1 MIPNFEEIL
10 SELSYRV
17 DGGIPDLNK
26 QSHVNHLID
35 ILRENGISDASQ
47 LAQKARVYFSYL
59 TEASGKTDAGLQA
72 AIEFFKSKTYKNA
85 AGKDISFSTAIDYG
99 NRNKEGDT
107 AHIQAMNDLEGFL
120 DANKG
125 KYGDMEKA
133 IQPKPEQPK
142 ANVFG
147 KNKGASVF
155 QPAQTD
161 NPTTPTKKAD
171 TPTPT
176 QSGPIV
182 APNFDKVMAIPA
194 VKRGLGILD
203 NKEKAQAKE
212 FFQDTRKFYDETT
225 SPKDRAKLANEMI
238 EKYQLSASPNRKKL
252 YLGIFGSK
260 EMARKML
267 GEGGFAEKMLKDLE
281 SASGKTLGGA
291 KGGSNA
297 SEIITKAAKPDLSDK
312 SKATN
317 DQLVANIFKTDPL
330 SYLESKF
337 YELHGP
343 LGADGKL
350 IGQAGGANSKAYFQ
364 HSVAKNKSLDNTIE
378 VLKKLEPEVS
388 PKVREALE
396 AHKAVMQDVASKF
409 KIPSAEAEKAVG
421 TSYGKMFQAI
431 AQNSNEQ
438 IAGSLMKQFAE
449 MALYDTET
457 AKGDECYLPSA
468 GNFPSGDKIKITRK
482 GTKIEKVASVSVKYG
497 LTGGE
502 YGNFGF
508 PGETAQYQKYH
519 PDVDYRSRNNS
530 HPGDNGYSLG
540 VRNDL
545 IDDTTKFAK
554 MFKESAF
561 KDVVKDP
568 AALLKVMQEE
578 KKEIDKLR
586 ASVNPKSFAD
596 MLPHLKQLREINE
609 RYATKME
616 KLVDKERLE
625 SKVGFDNANII
636 LGGPMQMATAISFA
650 ATLNT
655 SQGLTSIEHNHQ
667 VIQKDG
673 SYSSHTD
680 TGSPDLKLW
689 KLTFRGF
696 DKRGGGMITS
706 YNSNRKTI
714 QRKGKK

>member
-1 MIPNFEEIL
+1 MTPNFDEIL
-10 SELSYRV
+10 LELSYRV
-17 DGGIPDLNK
+17 DSGIPNLEK

-35 ILRENGISDASQ
+35 ILRENGISDAAH

-59 TEASGKTDAGLQA
+59 NEASGKTDSGLQA
-72 AIEFFKSKTYKNA
+72 AIEFFKGTKYKNSD
-85 AGKDISFSTAIDYG
+85 GKDISFSTAIDYA
-99 NRNKEGDT
+99 NRGKESDN
-107 AHIQAMNDLEGFL
+107 AHIQAMDDLEGFL

-133 IQPKPEQPK
+133 VQPKPEQPK

-155 QPAQTD
+155 PSNKKD
-161 NPTTPTKKAD
+161 EPTKTKKVD
-171 TPTPT
+171 KPTPT

-194 VKRGLGILD
+194 VGRGLGVLD
-203 NKEKAQAKE
+203 NKEKVQAKE
-212 FFQDTRKFYDETT
+212 FFKDTKTFYDPNT
-225 SPKDRAKLANEMI
+225 SPKDKAKLANEMI

-252 YLGIFGSK
+252 YLGIFGNK

-281 SASGKTLGGA
+281 AASGQTLGGA

-297 SEIITKAAKPDLSDK
+297 SELITKAAKPDLSDK

-317 DQLVANIFKTDPL
+317 DPLVANIFKTDPL
-330 SYLESKF
+330 GYLESKF

-343 LGADGKL
+343 LGSDGKL
-350 IGQAGGANSKAYFQ
+350 IGQSGGENSKAYFQ
-364 HSVAKNKSLDNTIE
+364 HSVSKNKALDNTIE
-378 VLKKLEPEVS
+378 VLKNLEPEVS
-388 PKVREALE
+388 PKVREAVE
-396 AHKAVMQDVASKF
+396 AHKAVMQEVASKY
-409 KIPSAEAEKAVG
+409 KIPSPEAEKAVG
-421 TSYGKMFQAI
+421 DSYGKMFQAI

-449 MALYDTET
+449 MALYDTEL

-482 GTKIEKVASVSVKYG
+482 GTKIERVASVSVKYG

-519 PDVDYRSRNNS
+519 PDPDYRTRNNS
-530 HPGDNGYSLG
+530 HPGDNGYALG

-554 MFKESAF
+554 MFKESGL
-561 KDVVKDP
+561 KGVVKDP
-568 AALLKVMQEE
+568 AALLKLMQDE
-578 KKEIDKLR
+578 KKEIEKLR
-586 ASVNPKSFAD
+586 AGVNPKNFAD
-596 MLPHLKQLREINE
+596 MLPHLKQMREINE
-609 RYATKME
+609 KYAKQME
-616 KLVDKERLE
+616 KLIDKERLE
-625 SKVGFDNANII
+625 EMVGFDNANIMM
-636 LGGPMQMATAISFA
+636 GGPMQMATAISFA

-655 SQGLTSIEHNHQ
+655 SNGLTSIEHNHQ
-667 VIQKDG
+667 VIKKDG

-680 TGSPDLKLW
+680 TGSPNLKLW

-696 DKRGGGMITS
+696 DKRGGGLITS
-706 YNSNRKTI
+706 YNSNRATI
-714 QRKGKK
+714 QRKVKK

>member
-1 MIPNFEEIL
+1 MYPNFDEIL
-10 SELSYRV
+10 EELSFKVGIV
-17 DGGIPDLNK
+17 DLTNESHK
-26 QSHVNHLID
+26 QILVKL
-35 ILRENGISDASQ
+35 LRERGIDSAQMLADRASVVFEYIKEETKPDKT
-47 LAQKARVYFSYL
+47 LAARSK
-59 TEASGKTDAGLQA
+59 ESGKLIYFGSKEAKADAIKAGTHTDPSQPTQQ
-72 AIEFFKSKTYKNA
+72 S
-85 AGKDISFSTAIDYG
+85 
-99 NRNKEGDT
+99 
-107 AHIQAMNDLEGFL
+107 
-120 DANKG
+120 
-125 KYGDMEKA
+125 
-133 IQPKPEQPK
+133 QPKQGQK
-142 ANVFG
+142 LSG
-147 KNKGASVF
+147 SDF
-155 QPAQTD
+155 QSSAEKDT
-161 NPTTPTKKAD
+161 

-176 QSGPIV
+176 QLEPTQEPQPSPII

-194 VKRGLGILD
+194 VTRGLSVLD

-212 FFQDTRKFYDETT
+212 FFEDTRKFYELST
-225 SPKDRAKLANEMI
+225 SPEDKAKLANEMI

-267 GEGGFAEKMLKDLE
+267 GEKGFAEKMLKDLE
-281 SASGKTLGGA
+281 TASGKTLGGA

-297 SEIITKAAKPDLSDK
+297 SELITKAAKPDLSDK
-312 SKATN
+312 SKAAN
-317 DQLVANIFKTDPL
+317 DPLVANIFKTDPL
-330 SYLESKF
+330 SYLEGKF

-343 LGADGKL
+343 LGSDGKL
-350 IGQAGGANSKAYFQ
+350 IGQAGGENSKAYFQ

-388 PKVREALE
+388 PKVRESLE
-396 AHKAVMQDVASKF
+396 AHKVVMQEVASKY
-409 KIPSAEAEKAVG
+409 KIPSKEAEKAVG
-421 TSYGKMFQAI
+421 DSYGKMFQAI
-431 AQNSNEQ
+431 AEHSNEQ

-457 AKGDECYLPSA
+457 VKGDECYLPSA

-482 GTKIEKVASVSVKYG
+482 ETKIERVASVSVKYG

-519 PDVDYRSRNNS
+519 QDIDYRSRNNS
-530 HPGDNGYSLG
+530 HPGDNQYALG

-545 IDDTTKFAK
+545 IDDTTKFTK
-554 MFKESAF
+554 MFKESGF
-561 KDVVKDP
+561 EDVVKDP
-568 AALLKVMQEE
+568 VGLLKVMQAQ
-578 KKEIDKLR
+578 KKEIEKLR
-586 ASVNPKSFAD
+586 ASVNPKNFAD
-596 MLPHLKQLREINE
+596 MLPHLKELREINE
-609 RYATKME
+609 KYATQME
-616 KLVDKERLE
+616 KLIDKDRLE
-625 SKVGFDNANII
+625 AKVGFDNANII
-636 LGGPMQMATAISFA
+636 MGGPMQMVTAISFA

-655 SQGLTSIEHNHQ
+655 SNGLTSIEHNHQ

>member
-1 MIPNFEEIL
+1 MYPNFDEIL
-10 SELSYRV
+10 EELSYKVGIV
-17 DGGIPDLNK
+17 DLTNESHK
-26 QSHVNHLID
+26 QILVKL
-35 ILRENGISDASQ
+35 LRERGIDSAQQLTDRASVVFEYIKEVTKPDRALAARSKESGKLSYFDTKDAKDAAIKAGTHADPTQPTQQSEPKQ
-47 LAQKARVYFSYL
+47 AQKLSGSDFQSSAEKD
-59 TEASGKTDAGLQA
+59 TE
-72 AIEFFKSKTYKNA
+72 
-85 AGKDISFSTAIDYG
+85 
-99 NRNKEGDT
+99 
-107 AHIQAMNDLEGFL
+107 
-120 DANKG
+120 
-125 KYGDMEKA
+125 
-133 IQPKPEQPK
+133 
-142 ANVFG
+142 
-147 KNKGASVF
+147 
-155 QPAQTD
+155 
-161 NPTTPTKKAD
+161 
-171 TPTPT
+171 PTPT
-176 QSGPIV
+176 QSEPTQEPQSSPIV

-194 VKRGLGILD
+194 VKRGLGVLD
-203 NKEKAQAKE
+203 NKEKTQAKE
-212 FFQDTRKFYDETT
+212 FFEDTRKFYDQTT

-267 GEGGFAEKMLKDLE
+267 GEKGFAEKMLKDLE
-281 SASGKTLGGA
+281 ATSGKTLGGA
-291 KGGSNA
+291 KGGSDA
-297 SEIITKAAKPDLSDK
+297 GELLTKAAKPDLSDK
-312 SKATN
+312 SKAAN
-317 DQLVANIFKTDPL
+317 DPLVANIFKTDPL
-330 SYLESKF
+330 SYLEGKF

-343 LGADGKL
+343 LGSDGKL
-350 IGQAGGANSKAYFQ
+350 IGQAGGENSKAYFQ

-431 AQNSNEQ
+431 AEHSNEQ

-482 GTKIEKVASVSVKYG
+482 GTKIERVASVSVKYG

-530 HPGDNGYSLG
+530 HPGDNGYALG

-554 MFKESAF
+554 MFKESGF
-561 KDVVKDP
+561 EDIVKDP
-568 AALLKVMQEE
+568 TGLLKVIQAQ

-596 MLPHLKQLREINE
+596 MLPHLKELREINE
-609 RYATKME
+609 KYAKQME
-616 KLVDKERLE
+616 KLIDKDRLE
-625 SKVGFDNANII
+625 EKVGFDNTNII
-636 LGGPMQMATAISFA
+636 MGGPMQMVTAISFA

-655 SQGLTSIEHNHQ
+655 SNGLTSIEHNHQ

-706 YNSNRKTI
+706 YNSNRRTI
-714 QRKGKK
+714 QRKSKKL

>member
-1 MIPNFEEIL
+1 MYPNFEEIL
-10 SELSYRV
+10 EELSYKVGIV
-17 DGGIPDLNK
+17 DLTNESHK
-26 QSHVNHLID
+26 QILVKL
-35 ILRENGISDASQ
+35 LRERGIDSAQQLTDRASVVFKYIKEVTKKDPA
-47 LAQKARVYFSYL
+47 LSAMPKDGDKLVYFGSKEAKAAAL
-59 TEASGKTDAGLQA
+59 KAGTHTEPVSPKA
-72 AIEFFKSKTYKNA
+72 ATPQTTPKADIGVSSAEKNA
-85 AGKDISFSTAIDYG
+85 
-99 NRNKEGDT
+99 E
-107 AHIQAMNDLEGFL
+107 
-120 DANKG
+120 
-125 KYGDMEKA
+125 
-133 IQPKPEQPK
+133 
-142 ANVFG
+142 
-147 KNKGASVF
+147 
-155 QPAQTD
+155 
-161 NPTTPTKKAD
+161 
-171 TPTPT
+171 PTPT
-176 QSGPIV
+176 QSEPTQEPQSSPIV

-194 VKRGLGILD
+194 VKRGLGVLD
-203 NKEKAQAKE
+203 NKEKTQAQE
-212 FFQDTRKFYDETT
+212 FFEDTRKFYDQTT

-267 GEGGFAEKMLKDLE
+267 GEKGFAEKMLKDLE
-281 SASGKTLGGA
+281 ATSGKTLGGA
-291 KGGSNA
+291 KGGSDA
-297 SEIITKAAKPDLSDK
+297 GELLTKAAKPDLSDK

-317 DQLVANIFKTDPL
+317 DPLVANIFKTEPL
-330 SYLESKF
+330 SYLEGKF

-343 LGADGKL
+343 LGSDGKL
-350 IGQAGGANSKAYFQ
+350 IGQAGGENSKAYFQ

-388 PKVREALE
+388 PNVREALE
-396 AHKAVMQDVASKF
+396 AHKVVMQDVASKF

-421 TSYGKMFQAI
+421 ASYGKMFQAI
-431 AQNSNEQ
+431 AEHSNEQ

-457 AKGDECYLPSA
+457 AKGDECYLPSD
-468 GNFPSGDKIKITRK
+468 GKFPSGDKIKITRK
-482 GTKIEKVASVSVKYG
+482 GTKIERVASVSVKYG
-497 LTGGE
+497 LKGGE

-530 HPGDNGYSLG
+530 HPGDNGYALG

-554 MFKESAF
+554 MFKESGLE
-561 KDVVKDP
+561 DIVKDP
-568 AALLKVMQEE
+568 AGLLKVIQAQ

-596 MLPHLKQLREINE
+596 MLPHLKELREINE
-609 RYATKME
+609 KYAKQME
-616 KLVDKERLE
+616 KLIDKDRLE
-625 SKVGFDNANII
+625 EKVGFDNTNII
-636 LGGPMQMATAISFA
+636 MGGPMQMVTAISFA

-655 SQGLTSIEHNHQ
+655 SNGLTSIEHNHQ

-706 YNSNRKTI
+706 YNSNRRTI
-714 QRKGKK
+714 QRKSKKL

>member
-1 MIPNFEEIL
+1 MTPNFDEIL
-10 SELSYRV
+10 LELSYRV
-17 DGGIPDLNK
+17 DGGIPNLEK

-35 ILRENGISDASQ
+35 ILKENGISDAPQ
-47 LAQKARVYFSYL
+47 LAQTARVYFSYL
-59 TEASGKTDAGLQA
+59 KEASGKTDAGLQA
-72 AIEFFKSKTYKNA
+72 AIEFYKNKKYKNSD
-85 AGKDISFSTAIDYG
+85 GKPISFSTAIDYA
-99 NRNKEGDT
+99 NRGKEGDN
-107 AHIQAMNDLEGFL
+107 AHIQAMDDLEAFL
-120 DANKG
+120 HANKG

-133 IQPKPEQPK
+133 KQPEPEQPK
-142 ANVFG
+142 QNIFG
-147 KNKGASVF
+147 KDKGGKVF
-155 QPAQTD
+155 E
-161 NPTTPTKKAD
+161 PTTATTPAPTKAKTNKPA
-171 TPTPT
+171 PT
-176 QSGPIV
+176 QSAQIV

-194 VKRGLGILD
+194 VNRGLGVLD

-212 FFQDTRKFYDETT
+212 FFQDTKRFYDPST
-225 SPKDRAKLANEMI
+225 SPKERTKLANEMI

-281 SASGKTLGGA
+281 AASGQTLGGA

-297 SEIITKAAKPDLSDK
+297 SELITTAAKPDLSDK
-312 SKATN
+312 SKASN
-317 DQLVANIFKTDPL
+317 DELVANIFKTEPL
-330 SYLESKF
+330 SYLEGKF

-343 LGADGKL
+343 LGKDGKL
-350 IGQAGGANSKAYFQ
+350 IGQSGGANSKAYFQ
-364 HSVAKNKSLDNTIE
+364 HSVAKNKSLDNTIA

-388 PKVREALE
+388 PKVRQALE
-396 AHKAVMQDVASKF
+396 AHKAVMQEVATKY

-421 TSYGKMFQAI
+421 NSYGKMFQAI

-482 GTKIEKVASVSVKYG
+482 GTKIERVASVSVKYG

-519 PDVDYRSRNNS
+519 PDIDYRSRNNS
-530 HPGDNGYSLG
+530 HPADTGYSLG
-540 VRNDL
+540 VRNDM

-568 AALLKVMQEE
+568 AMMLKLMQAA
-578 KKEIDKLR
+578 KKDIDKLR
-586 ASVNPKSFAD
+586 ANVNPKSFAD
-596 MLPHLKQLREINE
+596 MLPHLKAIREINE
-609 RYATKME
+609 KYAKQME
-616 KLVDKERLE
+616 KLVDTQRLE
-625 SKVGFDNANII
+625 DKVGFDNANII
-636 LGGPMQMATAISFA
+636 MGGPMQMATAMSFA

-655 SQGLTSIEHNHQ
+655 SGGLTTIEHNHQ

-673 SYSSHTD
+673 SYSSSTD

-706 YNSNRKTI
+706 YNSHRKTI

>member
-1 MIPNFEEIL
+1 MYPNFDEIL
-10 SELSYRV
+10 EELSYKVGIV
-17 DGGIPDLNK
+17 DLTNESHKQILVKLLREGGIDSAQMLADRASVVFEYIKEVTKPDK
-26 QSHVNHLID
+26 
-35 ILRENGISDASQ
+35 A
-47 LAQKARVYFSYL
+47 LAARSK
-59 TEASGKTDAGLQA
+59 ESGKLIYFG
-72 AIEFFKSKTYKNA
+72 SKEA
-85 AGKDISFSTAIDYG
+85 
-99 NRNKEGDT
+99 
-107 AHIQAMNDLEGFL
+107 
-120 DANKG
+120 
-125 KYGDMEKA
+125 
-133 IQPKPEQPK
+133 
-142 ANVFG
+142 
-147 KNKGASVF
+147 
-155 QPAQTD
+155 
-161 NPTTPTKKAD
+161 KAD
-171 TPTPT
+171 AIKAGTHSDPAKPT
-176 QSGPIV
+176 QSDKPKQSQELPSSDFQSSAEKNTEPTATKSKPIQEPQSSPIV

-194 VKRGLGILD
+194 ITRGLGILD

-212 FFQDTRKFYDETT
+212 FFEDTRKFYDSST
-225 SPKDRAKLANEMI
+225 SSEDKAKLANKMI

-252 YLGIFGSK
+252 YIGIFGSK
-260 EMARKML
+260 EMGRKML
-267 GEGGFAEKMLKDLE
+267 GEKGFAEKMLKDLE
-281 SASGKTLGGA
+281 TASGKTLGGA

-297 SEIITKAAKPDLSDK
+297 SELITKAAKPDLSDK
-312 SKATN
+312 SKAAN
-317 DQLVANIFKTDPL
+317 DPLVANIFKTDPL
-330 SYLESKF
+330 AYLEDKF

-343 LGADGKL
+343 LGSDGKL
-350 IGQAGGANSKAYFQ
+350 IGLAGGKNSKAYFE

-378 VLKKLEPEVS
+378 ALKKLEPEVS

-396 AHKAVMQDVASKF
+396 SHKVVMQEVASKY
-409 KIPSAEAEKAVG
+409 KIPSKEAEKAVG
-421 TSYGKMFQAI
+421 NSYGKMFQAI
-431 AQNSNEQ
+431 AENSNEQ

-519 PDVDYRSRNNS
+519 QDIDYRNRNNS
-530 HPGDNGYSLG
+530 HPGDNNYALG

-545 IDDTTKFAK
+545 IDDETKFVK
-554 MFKESAF
+554 IFEESGF
-561 KDVVKDP
+561 EDVIKDSNG
-568 AALLKVMQEE
+568 LLKVLQAQ
-578 KKEIDKLR
+578 KKEIEELR
-586 ASVNPKSFAD
+586 ASVKPKNFAD

-609 RYATKME
+609 KYAKQME
-616 KLVDKERLE
+616 KFIDKDRLE
-625 SKVGFDNANII
+625 AKVGFDNANI
-636 LGGPMQMATAISFA
+636 LMGGPMQMVTGISFA

-655 SQGLTSIEHNHQ
+655 SNGLTSIEHNHQ

-673 SYSSHTD
+673 SYSSRTD

-706 YNSNRKTI
+706 FNSNRKNV